1 MKRHPEYK
9 YRIDRL
15 SEKDSWIFIS
25 DKDHSGWEDC
35 VFDTWSRDRDAG
47 PLELILR
54 IKERNHWDAENVG
67 MQQYCFRQ
75 DEIGMVFQ
83 WDDLFGFVVIIEDWN
98 RLDEAVHFLNGYFD

>member
-35 VFDTWSRDRDAG
+35 VFDTWSRDRDE
-47 PLELILR
+47 ELAAL
-54 IKERNHWDAENVG
+54 VPV
-67 MQQYCFRQ
+67 Y
-75 DEIGMVFQ
+75 
-83 WDDLFGFVVIIEDWN
+83 
-98 RLDEAVHFLNGYFD
+98 